1 VLAAAFPHKQQL
13 PHCDDRRRNGGCYQI
28 GDARMTENYD
38 PPVSAPVAAEPLAV
52 PPEASH
58 GTADIVRDQAAEL
71 GRSGAEAGKH
81 AADVAR
87 EQASEVAAE
96 AGRQGMEL
104 LREAQSELSVQA
116 GRGQQ
121 RLASE
126 LLSVSDELLS
136 MADGSVGQGRAAGL
150 ARRASAGARAA
161 GRWLEDR
168 QPAQVVNEIQSF
180 ARRKPGAFLAL
191 AAAAGLAA
199 GRLTRG
205 MQAGNTQDPWAGAAA
220 TEAAAASGAEGAQA
234 PVLPPAPAGNGTGLI
249 ADNQLGAEGTL

>member
-1 VLAAAFPHKQQL
+1 
-13 PHCDDRRRNGGCYQI
+13 
-28 GDARMTENYD
+28 MTENYD
-38 PPVSAPVAAEPLAV
+38 PPASTPMTAEPLVMPA
-52 PPEASH
+52 EASH
-58 GTADIVRDQAAEL
+58 GTADIAKDQAAEL

-104 LREAQSELSVQA
+104 LREAQSELAEQA
-116 GRGQQ
+116 ARGQQ

-136 MADGSVGQGRAAGL
+136 MAEGSAGQGTAAGL
-150 ARRASAGARAA
+150 ARRGSAGARSA
-161 GRWLEDR
+161 GRWLEVR
-168 QPAQVVNEIQSF
+168 QPAQVMNEVKSF
-180 ARRKPGAFLAL
+180 ARRRPGAFLVL

-205 MQAGNTQDPWAGAAA
+205 MQGGSTQDPRAGAAA
-220 TEAAAASGAEGAQA
+220 TELGAERAQV
-234 PVLPPAPAGNGTGLI
+234 PVLAAAPAGYGTSLD
-249 ADNQLGAEGTL
+249 AEHQLGAEGTL